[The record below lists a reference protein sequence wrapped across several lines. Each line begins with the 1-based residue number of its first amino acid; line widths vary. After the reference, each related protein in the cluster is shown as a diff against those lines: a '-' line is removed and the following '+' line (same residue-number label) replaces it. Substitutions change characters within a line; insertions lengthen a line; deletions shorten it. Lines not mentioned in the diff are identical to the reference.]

1 MRVRVFITSRPDV
14 HIRSHFAGMPEGIH
28 GETLH
33 KIYRL
38 DGKGERK
45 DDITTLVEHK
55 LCDIREKYKP
65 RPDWSDNEKVR
76 DLVRKADGLFIYAA
90 TACRFLLKANQ
101 KSASKRLD
109 MVIEGSMESTGRQ
122 NGLDEIYTRIFQAV
136 LTGEDD
142 NDQTMTDLFRAVV
155 GPVIRLSKP
164 LSIIALSRLIGVEIT
179 DIRWLLENLFS
190 VMEISEDDN
199 GTIALLH
206 LSFRDFLLSPQRCCD
221 HRF

>member
-1 MRVRVFITSRPDV
+1 
-14 HIRSHFAGMPEGIH
+14 
-28 GETLH
+28 
-33 KIYRL
+33 
-38 DGKGERK
+38 
-45 DDITTLVEHK
+45 
-55 LCDIREKYKP
+55 
-65 RPDWSDNEKVR
+65 
-76 DLVRKADGLFIYAA
+76 
-90 TACRFLLKANQ
+90 
-101 KSASKRLD
+101 
-109 MVIEGSMESTGRQ
+109 MESTGRQ